1 MTMTEDY
8 ILDKLQKAIDNPDKW
23 TFDAI
28 NNIGCLQNRKEFHA
42 PYMLNKTL
50 YFYNVK
56 TDRIELYGKG
66 LHNDVNKLIN
76 LHQFCFGSDSV
87 HNVANAYTP
96 IEHGEK
102 LQQQTKT
109 LLQKE
114 FNEYKNDL
122 RENHFSDVIRHI
134 AESDDKTDKDDIV
147 SIAGIISCK
156 TVPLDMF
163 TKDVLI
169 INLLKY
175 LKIQFK
181 YNETHNNVPIAMRT
195 LSQLVKVLDKSSM
208 ELVNICQEC
217 GNECD
222 SLKLKMKLK
231 LINLQLQRKL

>member
-1 MTMTEDY
+1 MTLTEEY
-8 ILDKLQKAIDNPDKW
+8 VFDKLQNAIDDPDKW
-23 TFDAI
+23 TFDTI
-28 NNIGCLQNRKEFHA
+28 NNIGCLQNRKDVHV

-56 TDRIELYGKG
+56 TDKIELYGKG

-87 HNVANAYTP
+87 HNVANAYIP
-96 IEHGEK
+96 IKHGKE

-114 FNEYKNDL
+114 FDEYKNDL
-122 RENHFSDVIRHI
+122 LENHFSDVIRQI
-134 AESDDKTDKDDIV
+134 AEPDDKTAKDDIV

-156 TVPLDMF
+156 TIPLDVF
-163 TKDVLI
+163 TKKVLI

-181 YNETHNNVPIAMRT
+181 YNETHSNVPIAMRT
-195 LSQLVKVLDKSSM
+195 LSQLVKELEKSSM

-217 GNECD
+217 GNKCD